1 MFLFH
6 INQQIKVQPNKILI
20 GESVA
25 FDNKHNGIQTA
36 KDNRDIRRYGKQ
48 IQSLLESLVQV

>member
-1 MFLFH
+1 MRKNPDKLEQCFLFH

-36 KDNRDIRRYGKQ
+36 KDNRDIR
-48 IQSLLESLVQV
+48 